1 MTNEW
6 NEQNQSAADAAY
18 APQPVPGTHTASE
31 AQSASGAPSASS
43 VRSASG
49 AQPTSSAQSVPG
61 AQPSP
66 NAAQPVSG
74 AAQSIPEVVPAP
86 APAAPAPAVQSS
98 AASQQAAAAQ
108 PVPAAAQPSATPALI
123 CGILAIVLCFIP
135 VVPIVLGAIAIVLA
149 GKYFR
154 AGGTQGTG
162 KAARI
167 CGIIGIVAS
176 ILSLIA
182 TLVMACATMAIL
194 DDYDATGSYRDNTA
208 GLIGSASVS
217 EEAQPAA
224 DAAAA
229 KLSLIKEQDPQ
240 TMQQIAD
247 QMQTSFDEIARQ
259 AARTTGELFTLENI
273 DVDPVALAQTIV
285 QGFDYELSQCT
296 IDPSDPT
303 SAQAEFKITCRSL
316 MDVQAEYAQLF
327 NDFDMESF
335 TAAEEFYQAM
345 GEMLTT
351 AAENTEPARHGTFDL
366 TLTQKDGTWTV
377 DEDSWQGEL
386 KSFFSFS

>member
-98 AASQQAAAAQ
+98 AAPQQAAAAQ

-162 KAARI
+162 KAGRI

-176 ILSLIA
+176 IVMMIINIMLVIGGLMIA
-182 TLVMACATMAIL
+182 TT
-194 DDYDATGSYRDNTA
+194 YDAASSSY
-208 GLIGSASVS
+208 SASSSASSYSAPSSS
-217 EEAQPAA
+217 EQEDIT

-229 KLSLIKEQDPQ
+229 QLDKIKNRDPE

-247 QMQTSFDEIARQ
+247 MIQTSFDDSAVYLSGSI
-259 AARTTGELFTLENI
+259 TLEKL
-273 DVDPVALAQTIV
+273 DVDPMAMAEKLVED
-285 QGFDYELSQCT
+285 FDYEPFYTST
-296 IDPSDPT
+296 SGSDE
-303 SAQAEFKITCRSL
+303 AE
-316 MDVQAEYAQLF
+316 A
-327 NDFDMESF
+327 DFDV
-335 TAAEEFYQAM
+335 TYLRVYDIATEFETLIDEFVDSSDYDAITSEDQAYKKM
-345 GEMLTT
+345 GELLMT
-351 AAENTEPARHGTFDL
+351 AIDNTKPDNDGFA
-366 TLTQKDGTWTV
+366 TLEMKRVNGEWVV
-377 DEDSWQGEL
+377 DEDSWEDEL
-386 KSFFSFS
+386 DYFFAFS